1 MSKLCWMGETQSFES
16 ILIELG
22 HSKQKIKKIGL
33 SKKERA
39 RLIRHKSEFTL
50 PDGLYNMGIINPT
63 YKAKEVPIILDERDS
78 FLAIHKPTGVHI
90 HPLSYNESDNLL
102 SFLRENGHYE
112 YIQNFSPTTLWD
124 GGLLF
129 RLDFETS
136 GLVLLTN
143 SQEEYNKARNNQLDI
158 RLKEYLVVVQG
169 YYKGPE
175 GVIQHCISTSGKK
188 VVEDRTKGSES
199 HIEIEI
205 LESNELQSLLKVKL
219 KEGRRHQIRIQ
230 LSLLGFP
237 IWGDQLYGATADSQG
252 LFGLHCYH
260 YQLSNGVDFYDREFW
275 GIEQFNFTDL
285 S

>member
-39 RLIRHKSEFTL
+39 RLIRHKSEVTL
-50 PDGLYNMGIINPT
+50 PDALYNIGIINPS
-63 YKAKEVPIILDERDS
+63 YSAKDSPIILDEKES
-78 FLAIHKPTGVHI
+78 FMAIHKPSGIHI

-102 SFLRENGHYE
+102 SFLREEGHYS
-112 YIQNFSPTTLWD
+112 YLQNFSTSSLWD

-136 GLVLLTN
+136 GLVLLTS
-143 SQEEYNKARNNQLDI
+143 SQEEYNSARNNQLDI

-169 YYKGPE
+169 CYNGPE
-175 GVIQHCISTSGKK
+175 GVIEHFLSTSGKK
-188 VVEDRTKGSES
+188 VVEDKLKGSES
-199 HIEIEI
+199 HIEVQV
-205 LESNELQSLLKVKL
+205 LESNEHQSLLRVKL

-230 LSLLGFP
+230 LSLIGFP
-237 IWGDQLYGATADSQG
+237 IWGDLLYGASEDSQG

-260 YQLSNGVDFYDREFW
+260 YQLSNGLDFYDREFW
-275 GIEQFNFTDL
+275 GIEQFNFTDR

>member
-39 RLIRHKSEFTL
+39 RLIRHKSEVTL
-50 PDGLYNMGIINPT
+50 PNALHNIGIINPT
-63 YKAKEVPIILDERDS
+63 YSAKELPIILEEKEA
-78 FLAIHKPTGVHI
+78 FLALHKPSGIHI

-102 SFLRENGHYE
+102 SFLREKGHYR
-112 YIQNFSPTTLWD
+112 YLQNFSSSSIWD

-136 GLVLLTN
+136 GLVLLTS
-143 SQEEYNKARNNQLDI
+143 SQDEYNNARNNQLDI
-158 RLKEYLVVVQG
+158 RLKEYLVVVEG
-169 YYKGPE
+169 CYKGPE
-175 GVIQHCISTSGKK
+175 GVVKHYLSTSGRK
-188 VVEDRTKGSES
+188 VVEDKTKGSES
-199 HIEIEI
+199 HIEIQI
-205 LESNELQSLLKVKL
+205 LESNELQSLLRVKL

-230 LSLLGFP
+230 LSLIGFP
-237 IWGDQLYGATADSQG
+237 IWGDHLYGALENSQG

-260 YQLSNGVDFYDREFW
+260 YQLSNGLDFYDREFW
-275 GIEQFNFTDL
+275 GIEQFNFTDH